1 MTIYR
6 NTTTNEI
13 VEIVPKDKKSVDVQ
27 ELEISHHGKTVSRN
41 LSVVKYTIEEYNE
54 YISSHS
60 KSESRDMAEFLGHGI
75 MAAVEPDEGEYFIYI
90 CKDVFERLKPEY
102 RMFILL
108 HEMFHIY
115 HDMDINNPFYFDL
128 EQKKTEFNHRYKKIF
143 YAVANK
149 KYFDPEYLEVIW
161 DECIADIY
169 ALSKLKTFIDYD
181 YIYREFVCKCD
192 YVKEHSVSRF
202 FKDLHHVKR
211 DFRFRASV
219 MKNIM
224 KYYRN
229 DFVKEHK

>member
-6 NTTTNEI
+6 NTVTNEI
-13 VEIVPKDKKSVDVQ
+13 VEIVPDDKNQIDVQ
-27 ELEISHHGKTVSRN
+27 ELEISHHGKTVIRK
-41 LSVVKYTIEEYNE
+41 LSVVKYTIKEYNE
-54 YISSHS
+54 YISAHS
-60 KSESRDMAEFLGHGI
+60 KTESSEMAEFLGHGI

-90 CKDVFERLKPEY
+90 CKDIFKNLKPEY
-102 RMFILL
+102 RTFILL

-128 EQKKTEFNHRYKKIF
+128 EQKKTEFNYHYKKVF
-143 YAVANK
+143 YEFANK
-149 KYFDPEYLEVIW
+149 KNFDPEYLEVIW

-181 YIYREFVCKCD
+181 YIYREFVCKCN

-211 DFRFRASV
+211 EFKFRASV